1 MMMISAW
8 VVFDLLMK
16 LPYGPKLMRKHVV
29 TFWIMLKVAKSNIV
43 LLSAY
48 LVEKAVYEQLI
59 KDILNETIA

>member
-1 MMMISAW
+1 
-8 VVFDLLMK
+8 
-16 LPYGPKLMRKHVV
+16 MRKHVV

>member
-1 MMMISAW
+1 
-8 VVFDLLMK
+8 
-16 LPYGPKLMRKHVV
+16 MRKHVV
-29 TFWIMLKVAKSNIV
+29 TFWIMLKVAKSNKV